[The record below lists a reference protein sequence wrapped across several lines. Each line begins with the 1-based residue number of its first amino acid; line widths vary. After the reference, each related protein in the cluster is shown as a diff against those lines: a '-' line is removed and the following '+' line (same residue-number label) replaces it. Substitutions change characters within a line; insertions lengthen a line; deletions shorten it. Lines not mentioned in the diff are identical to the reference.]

1 MVHLITKKMMKK
13 LFYTISLLLICNM
26 ANAQDDLLNML
37 NSEQPKKPIP
47 VFATFKTTRLIAGQS
62 NETVAKKHLNFVILH
77 RFGEVNTGA
86 YELWGMDQAY
96 MRFAFDYGLTD
107 NIQIGVGR
115 SNVGKTYDGNL
126 KYKIIKQAKGG
137 SPVGVTY
144 YGNMATSTTEWQDK
158 TIDNFFSSRLT
169 FCNQILFTKKVN
181 DGLSV
186 LLAPTMVHKNLVA
199 KNSDANTI
207 YSVGVGASI
216 KITRSTR
223 FNIEYYPRLNGR
235 DNLLNGQ
242 KTYDYL
248 GLGFDIETGGHV
260 FQMMFCNATGM
271 YEQAAIAQT
280 TTSWND
286 LGIRLG
292 FNLSRTFSMDNK
304 KHK

>member
-1 MVHLITKKMMKK
+1 
-13 LFYTISLLLICNM
+13 M

-37 NSEQPKKPIP
+37 NNEQPKKPIP
-47 VFATFKTTRLIAGQS
+47 VFATFKTTRLISGQS

-77 RFGEVNTGA
+77 RFGEVNKGA

-96 MRFAFDYGLTD
+96 MRLAFDYGLTD
-107 NIQIGVGR
+107 NIQLGVGR
-115 SNVGKTYDGNL
+115 STVGKTYDGNV
-126 KYKIIKQAKGG
+126 KWKVIKQASGG
-137 SPVGVTY
+137 SPIGITY
-144 YGNMATSTTEWQDK
+144 YGNMALNTSEFSDK
-158 TIDNFFSSRLT
+158 TIDNYFTSRLT
-169 FCNQILFTKKVN
+169 YCNQILFTKKFN
-181 DGLSV
+181 DAVSV
-186 LLAPTMVHKNLVA
+186 LLAPSVVHKNLVTYN
-199 KNSDANTI
+199 KDANTI

-235 DNLLNGQ
+235 DDLLNGQ

-280 TTSWND
+280 TTSWSD
-286 LGIRLG
+286 MGIRLG
-292 FNLSRTFSMDNK
+292 FNLSRTFSMDSSKDK
-304 KHK
+304 KY

>member
-1 MVHLITKKMMKK
+1 MKK
-13 LFYTISLLLICNM
+13 ILYTLSFLLIYNM

-37 NSEQPKKPIP
+37 NNEQPKKPIP
-47 VFATFKTTRLIAGQS
+47 VFATFKTTRLISGQS

-77 RFGEVNTGA
+77 RFGEVNKGA

-96 MRFAFDYGLTD
+96 MRLAFDYGLTD
-107 NIQIGVGR
+107 NIQLGVGR
-115 SNVGKTYDGNL
+115 STVGKTYDGNV
-126 KYKIIKQAKGG
+126 KWKVIKQASGG
-137 SPVGVTY
+137 SPIGITY
-144 YGNMATSTTEWQDK
+144 YGNMALNTSEFSDK
-158 TIDNFFSSRLT
+158 TIDNYFTSRLT
-169 FCNQILFTKKVN
+169 YCNQILFTKKFN
-181 DGLSV
+181 DAVSV
-186 LLAPTMVHKNLVA
+186 LLAPSVVHKNLVTYN
-199 KNSDANTI
+199 KDANTI

-235 DNLLNGQ
+235 DDLLNGQ

-280 TTSWND
+280 TTSWSD
-286 LGIRLG
+286 MGIRLG
-292 FNLSRTFSMDNK
+292 FNLSRTFSMDSSKDK
-304 KHK
+304 KY